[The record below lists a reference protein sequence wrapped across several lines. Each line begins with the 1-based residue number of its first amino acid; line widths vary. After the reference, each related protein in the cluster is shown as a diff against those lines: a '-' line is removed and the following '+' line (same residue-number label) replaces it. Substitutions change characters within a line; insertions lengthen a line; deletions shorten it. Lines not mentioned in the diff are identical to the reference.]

1 MWELDYKDSWV
12 LKNWCFWT
20 VVLEETLESL
30 LDCKEIQP
38 VHPKGNQSWIFIRKT
53 DADSNVLATWCK
65 ELTHM
70 KRPWCWERL
79 KAGEVDDRGWDGW
92 MALLTQWTW
101 VWVISGNWWWT
112 GKPGMLQSM
121 ESERVRHD
129 WATELTDTSLYI
141 CQTRRVTTPRNTN
154 VNYGIWLMYQGWFI
168 DYSKCTA
175 LDQDVD
181 DVRGCACLRAGDIR
195 ELSVLSTQLPWP

>member
-1 MWELDYKDSWV
+1 M

-168 DYSKCTA
+168 DYNKCTA

-181 DVRGCACLRAGDIR
+181 DVRGCACLRAGDIW